1 MLSELPRD
9 FSSLPSIY
17 FAVPGVG
24 GTVWGVLSERDSK
37 QKFPPFAQDTPV
49 PPCRSKICSKSPLSL
64 TIFEILTLF
73 HFPQKSEMA
82 TESGEN

>member
-49 PPCRSKICSKSPLSL
+49 PPCRSKIWSYDFRDIDTFSFSAK
-64 TIFEILTLF
+64 IRDG
-73 HFPQKSEMA
+73 H
-82 TESGEN
+82 